1 MGLFGGRTRARTWD
15 PMIKSQLSRFADLVV
30 LASLF
35 GVARVVSAPSP
46 RRMCRERCPARESND
61 CTLNW
66 DARYPYR
73 DGGDFIAGQQGLADR
88 QIDSYKRSF

>member
-1 MGLFGGRTRARTWD
+1 
-15 PMIKSQLSRFADLVV
+15 MIKSQLSRFADLLV

-35 GVARVVSAPSP
+35 GLARGVVSAPSA
-46 RRMCRERCPARESND
+46 RRMWRERHPARESDD

-88 QIDSYKRSF
+88 QFDSYKRSL